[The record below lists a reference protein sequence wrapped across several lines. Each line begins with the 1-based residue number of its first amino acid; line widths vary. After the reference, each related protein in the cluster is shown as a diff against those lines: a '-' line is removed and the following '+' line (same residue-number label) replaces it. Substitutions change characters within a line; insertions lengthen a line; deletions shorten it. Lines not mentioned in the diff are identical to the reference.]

1 MPKVLRRSTR
11 LRVPH
16 VCDVKVHG
24 SAMKHQQPSLKF
36 LGATDT
42 ETIDIE
48 DLR

>member
-1 MPKVLRRSTR
+1 
-11 LRVPH
+11 
-16 VCDVKVHG
+16 
-24 SAMKHQQPSLKF
+24 MKHQQPSLKF